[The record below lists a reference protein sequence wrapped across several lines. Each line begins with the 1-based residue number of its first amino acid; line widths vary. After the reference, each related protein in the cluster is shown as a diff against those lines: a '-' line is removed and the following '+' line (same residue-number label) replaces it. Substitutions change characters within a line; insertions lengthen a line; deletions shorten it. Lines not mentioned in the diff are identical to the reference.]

1 MCIRDRKKAVLGF
14 VVVLF
19 TLSSYA
25 QEYKVHYD
33 NGTLKE
39 VGTKTNGLDTGI
51 WNYYFENGKISKT
64 GTYTNGKLDG
74 LWKYYYD
81 NGTLRII
88 GKYKNGKDLGL
99 WKYYHNNGALRAIG
113 DYTNGKQT
121 GLWKYYHKNKTLRKV
136 GVKEE
141 GVDVGNWKF
150 YDEKGMV
157 LKTEFKIDDKKAI
170 EAQINLYFEGSRTDN
185 PDLLRKAFHP
195 NATLKFINAKGAYTE
210 RTIETFFSYFTNT
223 KTRSFVSKIYYIDV
237 YGTSA
242 NVKLSTKYKTYQYI
256 DFMNMLKTKEG
267 WKIVSK
273 ISHQEFF

>member
-1 MCIRDRKKAVLGF
+1 MKKAIASIVIVLC
-14 VVVLF
+14 
-19 TLSSYA
+19 TLTSYA
-25 QEYKVHYD
+25 QAHKEYFD
-33 NGTLKE
+33 NGTLK
-39 VGTKTNGLDTGI
+39 VAGTKTNGVDTGL

-64 GTYTNGKLDG
+64 GNYTNGKLDG

-81 NGTLRII
+81 TGVLRII

-150 YDEKGMV
+150 YDEKGTLV
-157 LKTEFKIDDKKAI
+157 KTEIKIDDKKEITAK
-170 EAQINLYFEGSRTDN
+170 INLYFEGSRTDN
-185 PDLLRKAFHP
+185 PALLRKAFHQ
-195 NATLKFINAKGAYTE
+195 NATVKYLNGKGDYAE
-210 RTIETFFSYFTNT
+210 MAIEKFFSYFTNT

-237 YGTSA
+237 AGATA
-242 NVKLSTKYKTYQYI
+242 NVKLSTKYKTYQYV
-256 DFMNMLKTKEG
+256 DYMNMIKTKDG
-267 WKIVSK
+267 WRIVSK
-273 ISHQEFF
+273 ISHKELF